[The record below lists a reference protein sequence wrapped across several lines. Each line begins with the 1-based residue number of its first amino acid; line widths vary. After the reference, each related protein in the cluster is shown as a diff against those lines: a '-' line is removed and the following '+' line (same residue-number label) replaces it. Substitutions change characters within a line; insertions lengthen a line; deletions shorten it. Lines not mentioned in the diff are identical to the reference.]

1 MCLGQGKDCIWPTG
15 GIALFPM
22 IGLAKRRQNM
32 VAAEKSV
39 IASLTALALAAMPPF
54 KPVFAAN
61 QDEIQVYDYSINK
74 PGEIGLE
81 IHFNT
86 TPIGRDFE
94 LYPGEITNDHGYRV
108 TPEFSYGLTKD
119 LELGFYVDTQQDGN
133 GTDYLVGTKVR
144 VKWIPV
150 HPEDNGGFFAGA
162 NVEFS
167 EVGERFAS
175 PQGLELRGIGGYVSK
190 DWLIAVNPIFDWGFS
205 GYEAGGDP
213 EFTAA
218 FKVTRKVAEGISAGI
233 EYYGDVGELGRVP
246 GWDKQDQR
254 IYAVTDV
261 DLKPF
266 VFNLGVGV
274 GLSRTADAFT
284 IKTIWE
290 VPLEEIFKR

>member
-1 MCLGQGKDCIWPTG
+1 MTRQQTTIATGKGP
-15 GIALFPM
+15 
-22 IGLAKRRQNM
+22 
-32 VAAEKSV
+32 
-39 IASLTALALAAMPPF
+39 IASLIAIAFAATAAAPFNSAL
-54 KPVFAAN
+54 AAN
-61 QDEIQVYDYSINK
+61 QDEIQVYDYSIEK
-74 PGEIGLE
+74 PDEFGLE
-81 IHFNT
+81 IHYNT

-119 LELGFYVDTQQDGN
+119 VELGFYFDTQQDGA
-133 GTDYLVGTKVR
+133 GTDYLVGTKYR

-162 NVEFS
+162 NVEYS
-167 EVGERFAS
+167 VVGERFAS
-175 PQGLELRGIGGYVSK
+175 PEGLELRLIGGYFSK
-190 DWLIAVNPIFDWGFS
+190 DWLIAVNPIFDWGLS

-218 FKVTRKVAEGISAGI
+218 FKITRKVAEGISAGI
-233 EYYGDVGELGRVP
+233 EYYGDLGQLDHVP
-246 GWDKQDQR
+246 SWDKQDQR

-261 DLKPF
+261 DIKPF

-274 GLSRTADAFT
+274 GLSRTADALT

-290 VPLEEIFKR
+290 VPIEEIFKK